1 MHLCQISSRSFRVCF
16 FLCSDSA
23 NLEYRYTLTDLMGL
37 HLYMLFSL
45 PSPVHRHGSRID
57 SPRALSPWHY
67 QGYSEYDRMLAD
79 LRRSLRERRLFSLAD
94 PRRRNLCSRLR
105 CSQLQKKPGKRSIHL
120 RSQLC
125 CHLRAAEGSSSL
137 RVLNSNCVSY
147 RFDSRQSRMT

>member
-1 MHLCQISSRSFRVCF
+1 MKQQGSRAPLPDFVAKLSRLLFFVFGFSKFRI
-16 FLCSDSA
+16 
-23 NLEYRYTLTDLMGL
+23 
-37 HLYMLFSL
+37 
-45 PSPVHRHGSRID
+45 PVHADRLDGAPFIYALFVTFSCPDRHGSRID

-137 RVLNSNCVSY
+137 RVLNSNC
-147 RFDSRQSRMT
+147 FLPF